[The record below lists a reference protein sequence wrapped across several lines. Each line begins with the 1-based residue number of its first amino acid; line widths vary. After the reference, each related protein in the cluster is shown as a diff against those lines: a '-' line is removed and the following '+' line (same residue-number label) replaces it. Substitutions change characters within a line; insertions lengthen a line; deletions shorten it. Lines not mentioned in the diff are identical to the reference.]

1 MCRTVIKTVD
11 QCMGIHYIDAMTKWA
26 SVPINIS
33 HLSNDMKPTKFNSS
47 RYCCADFF
55 QSICVAMEIAPNSIQ
70 LYHQVI
76 HNKLKTYKH
85 TQSVEVCVCVFISH
99 VRLFIIIATMER
111 FLMPRSSTMSERCT
125 HWGIYYNIPNDLNA
139 SHKWDARILKSYSA
153 FVYIRQNRTKF
164 IPFFWLSI
172 LFLLHII
179 PHFAGVVYVL

>member
-85 TQSVEVCVCVFISH
+85 TQSVEVCVCVYFTCETFHYYSNDGT
-99 VRLFIIIATMER
+99 VSNAEKLYYER
-111 FLMPRSSTMSERCT
+111 TVHTL
-125 HWGIYYNIPNDLNA
+125 GNI
-139 SHKWDARILKSYSA
+139 
-153 FVYIRQNRTKF
+153 V
-164 IPFFWLSI
+164 
-172 LFLLHII
+172 
-179 PHFAGVVYVL
+179 